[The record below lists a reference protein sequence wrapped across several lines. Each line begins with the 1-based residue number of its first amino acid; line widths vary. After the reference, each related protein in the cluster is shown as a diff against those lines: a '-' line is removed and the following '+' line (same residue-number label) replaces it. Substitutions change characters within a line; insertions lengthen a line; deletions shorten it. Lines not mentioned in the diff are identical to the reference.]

1 MTSLEKLRAIEAI
14 MAEFDRRKPL
24 PQMSQLATAALALN
38 HCLNVIDAVK
48 AVLAVPQT
56 LEGT

>member
-1 MTSLEKLRAIEAI
+1 MTSLEKLRAIEEI
-14 MAEFDRRKPL
+14 MTAFDQRKPL
-24 PQMSQLATAALALN
+24 PQMSQVATAALALN

-48 AVLAVPQT
+48 AVLAVPPT

>member
-1 MTSLEKLRAIEAI
+1 LCDVEAI
-14 MAEFDRRKPL
+14 LLAFDARKPL

-48 AVLAVPQT
+48 IAVRDP
-56 LEGT
+56 